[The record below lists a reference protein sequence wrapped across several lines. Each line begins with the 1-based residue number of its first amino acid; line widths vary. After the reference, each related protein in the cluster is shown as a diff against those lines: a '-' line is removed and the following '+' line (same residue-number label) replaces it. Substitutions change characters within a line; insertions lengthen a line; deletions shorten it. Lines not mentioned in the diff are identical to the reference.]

1 LSTITDIGTLISR
14 QPDIHGGCPIIAGT
28 GVTVRRIA
36 IWYKQS
42 LSAEEIADRIGH
54 LTLTQVYAALT
65 YYHANREEI
74 DADIA
79 AEEAEGDR
87 IEALNSQRKI
97 QKQPTDIALEIP
109 TVANYPSRR
118 EFMKLPLE
126 ERGRI
131 LERQAEAML
140 QHYQEDREWQEL
152 EAGDLIDY

>member
-1 LSTITDIGTLISR
+1 MYG
-14 QPDIHGGCPIIAGT
+14 
-28 GVTVRRIA
+28 RIA
-36 IWYKQS
+36 IWYKQG
-42 LSAEEIADRIGH
+42 LNAEEIADRIGH

-65 YYHANREEI
+65 YYHANRDEI

-97 QKQPTDIALEIP
+97 QKQPTDIDLEI
-109 TVANYPSRR
+109 TTLASYPSRR

-126 ERGRI
+126 ERGMI